1 MEKELENKIYLFTSK
16 RVKSV
21 EQSDSGVLVIT
32 EGSDTF
38 RAEKLIICIPPSQ
51 QGRISWKPELSPLK
65 SFVQNSTPMG
75 HFIRFVLPF
84 SRAHW
89 EPLGLTGTLFSS
101 GGKPRAGCE
110 TGPVTLVFPHIS
122 GSGSTLSGCVGG
134 KPAVQWETRSEE
146 ATKDAI
152 IENLSELLGSWVHKN
167 KGVYIKTWRGNGVS
181 FAPPGIMHAWPA
193 VRIQEGN
200 LHFGG
205 TAAATTWIGS
215 LEGGVQSGL
224 RTGLEVL
231 RSIRPQS
238 LTAEDL
244 QVSKLYLIIYSTY
257 NSKYCLKNAIRHQSM
272 FNISTP

>member
-1 MEKELENKIYLFTSK
+1 MENKIYLFTSK

-38 RAEKLIICIPPSQ
+38 WAEKLIICIPPSQ